1 MIREDED
8 EDEDGPFSQMSFKLM
23 FILNWK
29 IKVAVKNHAGSSQL
43 SESEYQ

>member
-8 EDEDGPFSQMSFKLM
+8 EDEDGSFSQMSFKLL
-23 FILNWK
+23 FILIDKNGSYE
-29 IKVAVKNHAGSSQL
+29 NHAGSSQL